1 MNDIL
6 NFSDLFKK
14 SFLASSAQDLTLGRI
29 LLTLGLAFVIGLFL
43 YFVYKRTFRGVLY
56 SRSFNLSL
64 IAITQVTALVIMA
77 VTSNIILSLGMVG
90 ALSIVRFRTAIKDPM
105 DLVFLFWALGIGI
118 VTGAGLHMLAIIGSL
133 VIGLVI
139 FLLNRVPVTDT
150 PYLLVV
156 QASGDAADAAIR
168 STLTGSK
175 HGYHLKSKTISPSGI
190 EATYEVRLKDG
201 ATGLINEIA
210 GIKGVENAVLI
221 AYNGDY
227 AA

>member
-1 MNDIL
+1 MNDVL
-6 NFSDLFKK
+6 KFSDLFKK
-14 SFLASSAQDLTLGRI
+14 SFLASSTQDLTLGRI

-43 YFVYKRTFRGVLY
+43 YFVYKRTFRGVIY

-64 IAITQVTALVIMA
+64 IAITQITALVIMA
-77 VTSNIILSLGMVG
+77 VTSNVILSLGMVG

-139 FLLNRVPVTDT
+139 FLLNRAPASDT

-156 QASGDAADAAIR
+156 QASGDGADAAIR
-168 STLTGSK
+168 SALMGAK
-175 HGYHLKSKTISPSGI
+175 HRFNLKSKTISPHSM
-190 EATYEVRLKDG
+190 EATYELRLKDG
-201 ATGLINEIA
+201 ATGLVGEIA
-210 GIKGVENAVLI
+210 GIRGVESAVLI

-227 AA
+227 VA